1 MYREKNKSKQSIIFP
16 ILIIVVFLMLIF
28 HTVLMYQEY
37 VSPNLDRPREIYKIG
52 SNKRVT
58 GEITKD
64 TKIEQTFTME
74 HVDFSGI
81 RLTFA
86 TYDRKNTSHLNI
98 QLKNKTTGM
107 MLGNWDISS
116 EDLKDNTPVELV
128 LKNTVEVKEKEE
140 YIITIAS
147 EDAAAGNAVTVYQSD
162 KSVKGQKLIV
172 GREKKEGSLHVT
184 FTYGDQSYL
193 RVYFV
198 GITVILFAM
207 LVLTWFLGY
216 GMKWEAHRLFLL
228 MGICLGVLYIFIL
241 PPYSTPDEQA
251 HIYTAYAFSNS
262 LMGKEAVNED
272 GNTIA
277 REEDLLMGVLEKR
290 PDTETYGMVADH
302 LFDTA
307 GGKELSA
314 FPGGPLSGV
323 PGFVYTPQIIGI
335 SLARLL
341 NIGNVGLLM
350 IGRLFALAFYL
361 LCGYFAVKK
370 MPFAKV
376 LMVTVLLLPISL
388 ELGGSFSYDSF
399 IIGVCAWFTGHCL
412 YLAYE
417 KNKVL
422 RSDWILL
429 IILAV
434 LMSPCK
440 IVYVLLC
447 LLVLLIPV
455 KKSATRIG
463 CILGRLSVC
472 AGGLLSLAVVRLVT
486 MTEYLSRQ
494 ENTLSYIETSGYT
507 LSELLSQPLTIIQ
520 MYYDSFR
527 KYGDFYF
534 ETMMGGQLGWLDIQI
549 SDVLIFALAIILV
562 LAVLAK
568 EKEPFY
574 LEKKDKWIMALISA
588 GVIGALMMVF
598 LLTWTPYGS
607 KVIEGT
613 QGRYFLPVLP
623 LVVLLLRNR
632 NLTLKKSINMNLIMS
647 VGLIQFMVVW
657 EIFQKVITR

>member
-1 MYREKNKSKQSIIFP
+1 MNREKYRKKQNIFFP
-16 ILIIVVFLMLIF
+16 VLIFAVFLMLIF
-28 HTVLMYQEY
+28 HTVVMYREY
-37 VSPNLDRPREIYKIG
+37 VSPSLNRPREIFKIG
-52 SNKRVT
+52 GNKAVV

-64 TKIEQTFTME
+64 TKIEQSFRME
-74 HVDFSGI
+74 NVSFSGI

-86 TYDRKNTSHLNI
+86 TYDRKNDAHLNI
-98 QLKNKTTGM
+98 QLKNIKSGI
-107 MLGNWDISS
+107 LVGNWDVST
-116 EDLKDNTPVELV
+116 EDLKDNTPVEFV
-128 LKNTVEVKEKEE
+128 LKNTIEVKEKEE
-140 YIITIAS
+140 FILTIAS
-147 EDAAAGNAVTVYQSD
+147 EDGTAGNAVTVYQSD
-162 KSVKGQKLIV
+162 KSIKGQKLIV
-172 GREKKEGSLHVT
+172 GRQKKEGSLHIT

-193 RVYFV
+193 KIYFV
-198 GITVILFAM
+198 GITVVLFAM
-207 LVLTWFLGY
+207 LVLLWFLGY

-228 MGICLGVLYIFIL
+228 MGICLGVLYIFVL

-262 LMGKEAVNED
+262 LMGKEAVNDE

-277 REEDLLMGVLEKR
+277 REDDLLMGVLEKR
-290 PDTETYGMVADH
+290 PDTETYGLVADH

-307 GGKELSA
+307 GAKGLSA

-323 PGFVYTPQIIGI
+323 PAFVYTPQIIGI

-350 IGRLFALAFYL
+350 LGRLFALAFYL
-361 LCGYFAVKK
+361 LCGYFAVKR

-376 LMVTVLLLPISL
+376 LMLTVLLLPISL

-399 IIGVCAWFTGHCL
+399 IIGICAWFTAHCL

-417 KNKVL
+417 KDKVD
-422 RSDWILL
+422 RADWILL

-434 LMSPCK
+434 LMAPCK

-472 AGGLLSLAVVRLVT
+472 AGGVLSLAVVRLVT
-486 MTEYLSRQ
+486 MAEYLSRQ
-494 ENTLSYIETSGYT
+494 ENTLSYVESSGYT
-507 LSELLSQPLTIIQ
+507 LSGLLSQPFTIIQ
-520 MYYDSFR
+520 MYYESFR
-527 KYGDFYF
+527 KYADFYF
-534 ETMMGGQLGWLDIQI
+534 ETMMGGQLGWLDIKV
-549 SDVLIFALAIILV
+549 SDVLIFALAIILILSV
-562 LAVLAK
+562 FVK

-598 LLTWTPYGS
+598 LLTWTPFGS

-623 LVVLLLRNR
+623 LVVLLLRSR
-632 NLTLKKSINMNLIMS
+632 NITLKKSINMNLIMS